1 LKGVD
6 RQTAVI
12 LESIF
17 GGICALFMILWLIY
31 AVVPAFTAII
41 NEADIGTAFIS
52 MFWNIYFIWM
62 LIFLI
67 PASIFNE
74 IKKNID
80 KRPIQKV
87 VYVPQ
92 QQQQQQ
98 QQQVIQVNVPPPP
111 PPVQYYA
118 TTPSPPPQPRPPSI
132 PPTDTVFCIA
142 CGSPNRKDARFC
154 KVCGATID

>member
-1 LKGVD
+1 VD

-12 LESIF
+12 LEGIF
-17 GGICALFMILWLIY
+17 GGICALFLILWLIY
-31 AVVPAFTAII
+31 AVVPVFTAII
-41 NEADIGTAFIS
+41 GGADVGTAFIS
-52 MFWNIYFIWM
+52 MFCNVYFIWM
-62 LIFLI
+62 IVFLI

-80 KRPIQKV
+80 KRPIQV
-87 VYVPQ
+87 QPILLGPQ

-118 TTPSPPPQPRPPSI
+118 TASSPPPQSRPPSI

-142 CGSPNRKDARFC
+142 CGSQNRKDARFC
-154 KVCGATID
+154 KFCGAIIE